1 MGISWYQRNNE
12 IFFENNL
19 NILFGISCFVNL
31 ILLNIFFLLKTYMK
45 KRHKIQSKNSN
56 INFLSKN

>member
-56 INFLSKN
+56 TNFLSKN